1 LGVASQGKTLLEA
14 EANIREA
21 VGLYIDDMSEKELA
35 PYLQVS
41 FEMPTLKTFEIS
53 CG

>member
-1 LGVASQGKTLLEA
+1 MASQGKTLSEA
-14 EANIREA
+14 ETNIREA
-21 VGLYIDDMSEKELA
+21 VGLYIDDMSENELA